1 MEAKPMRVSTPEREG
16 IPSRAIERYL
26 RALQAQGMYMH
37 SVLFVRHGKI
47 VSEAY
52 YKPFGPEFRHRLYS
66 CSKSFVS
73 VAVGVLAER
82 GFINLSDKCVDYFP
96 ELSAGADEYLR
107 ETTIRDLLR
116 MAAPYTRG
124 ANYSPRDPNWEKTFF
139 TDEVSHVPG
148 TVFSYCTSGTTMLCA
163 IIRRVTG
170 GDFLDV
176 LRPAFDEIGVSRDI
190 FSIETPEGIQ
200 WGGSGVCATPR
211 EFAKFAN
218 LCMHYGLHEGKQL
231 LPRAYMMEATSRQ
244 IDNSL
249 YAGNLDAAQGYGY
262 QFWRTQNGGF
272 AFYGMGGQYALC
284 FPEKD
289 FMLVTTG
296 YEELAMGSR
305 MEIFGAL
312 WREVFPEL
320 RDGPLPEDEA
330 AAADLKMRM
339 DSLVLA
345 HAEGAADSPM
355 RAQIDGKTY
364 LMREN
369 AMGMKRVRF
378 DFADGE
384 AVMRYENATGAHAL
398 RFGILKNVEQ
408 EFAEIYSGRRIGVP
422 MGKGYDCFC
431 SAAWT
436 AEDTLMLHCHVA
448 DIHLG
453 QLRMA
458 AAFKGNTLTL
468 NAVKHA
474 EWFLDEYQGFA
485 SGACGRE

>member
-1 MEAKPMRVSTPEREG
+1 MHIGTPEGEG

-26 RALQAQGMYMH
+26 RTIQAQGIYMH
-37 SVLFVRHGKI
+37 SVMFVRHGKI

-52 YKPFGPEFRHRLYS
+52 FKPFGPDFRHRLYS

-73 VAVGVLAER
+73 VAIGVLAEEGVLALDDR
-82 GFINLSDKCVDYFP
+82 IVNFFP
-96 ELSAGADEYLR
+96 ELSGGADPYLA

-124 ANYSPRDPNWEKTFF
+124 ANYSPKDANWEKTFF

-148 TVFSYCTSGTTMLCA
+148 AVFSYCTSGTTILCA
-163 IIRRVTG
+163 IIKRKTG
-170 GDFLDV
+170 MNFLDV

-190 FSIETPEGIQ
+190 FCVETPEGIE
-200 WGGSGVCATPR
+200 WGGSGVCATAR

-218 LCMHYGLHEGKQL
+218 LCMHYGLHEGKRL
-231 LPRAYMMEATSRQ
+231 LPRDYMIEATSRQ

-249 YAGNLDAAQGYGY
+249 YAGSADTAQGYGY
-262 QFWRTQNGGF
+262 QFWMTKNEGF

-284 FPEKD
+284 FPKKD

-296 YEELAMGSR
+296 YEELAAGSR
-305 MEIFGAL
+305 AELFHAL
-312 WREVFPEL
+312 WREVFPFL
-320 RDGPLPEDEA
+320 SDEPIPA
-330 AAADLKMRM
+330 DADAAADLRKAV
-339 DSLVLA
+339 DSLELT
-345 HAEGAADSPM
+345 HAEGEADSPV
-355 RAQIDGKTY
+355 RARIDGKTY

-369 AMGMKRVRF
+369 AMGMRSVRLE
-378 DFADGE
+378 FAGAE
-384 AVMRYENATGAHAL
+384 VVMRYENATGAHAL
-398 RFGILKNVEQ
+398 RFGFLRNVAQ
-408 EFAEIYSGRRIGVP
+408 EFPEIYSGRRIGVP
-422 MGKGYDCFC
+422 ANRGYDCFC

-436 AEDTLMLHCHVA
+436 AKDTLMLHCHVA

-453 QLRMA
+453 QFRMA

-468 NAVKHA
+468 NAIKHA

-485 SGACGRE
+485 SGAY